1 MSAADGR
8 PWTVSGAGLSIR
20 VRLTPR
26 GGRDAVDGIQVLSD
40 GTVVLGARV
49 RAVPEKGAANTALE
63 ALIASVAGVPRS
75 SVKVAAGSTA
85 RVKTVV
91 VAGDADSA
99 AAALERAVSAK
110 P

>member
-26 GGRDAVDGIQVLSD
+26 GGRDALDGIQILSD
-40 GTVVLGARV
+40 GTAVLGARV
-49 RAVPEKGAANTALE
+49 RAVPEKGAANAALE
-63 ALIASVAGVPRS
+63 ALIAGVAGVPRS

-85 RVKTVV
+85 RIKTVV
-91 VAGDADSA
+91 VAGDGDRA
-99 AAALERAVSAK
+99 AAALERAVAARH
-110 P
+110 